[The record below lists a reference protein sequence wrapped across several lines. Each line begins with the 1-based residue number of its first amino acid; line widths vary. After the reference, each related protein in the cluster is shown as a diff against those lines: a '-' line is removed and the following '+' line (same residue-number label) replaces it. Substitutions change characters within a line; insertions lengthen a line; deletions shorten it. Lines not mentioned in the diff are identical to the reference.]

1 MSGETPSPMTS
12 TFSTGA
18 LRNLRVIDLTRV
30 WAGPLGTRALADFG
44 AEIIK
49 VSDPRMPLSRVG
61 KVNDKLNRNKFNVA
75 LRLDKPQGRDVFLD
89 LVSIADVV
97 IENFRPRVMRNLD
110 ITYDRLL
117 DVNPDLIMFS
127 KPGFGLDGPY
137 SEYPAFGS
145 TAEAMAGINSMIGY
159 DPQRPLQTGLSY
171 ADPVSGLNLVSTI
184 LAFARRRGLTG
195 KGNFIDLALA
205 DSPLGTLG
213 EYFVA
218 NSSKGYIQEPQGNR
232 HPQYSPH
239 GAFRCKG
246 NDQWIAISIT
256 NNAQWSRFKRQ
267 VNDTRLSPTCYTKV
281 SSRQN
286 NENTINGI
294 IEEWTLDKDSTELM
308 ELLQGEGIPSGKVSN
323 NLEVLNDVHLN
334 ARDYFSYLTPKNGEE
349 EKYDGQAIPGNQ
361 RKREEWFPMKNLG
374 EDSSNILLKYLGYSK
389 LKYLSL
395 IENEVIS

>member
-1 MSGETPSPMTS
+1 MSNESSKSVTASIG
-12 TFSTGA
+12 TGA

-30 WAGPLGTRALADFG
+30 WAGPLGTRTLADFG

-49 VSDPRMPLSRVG
+49 VSDPRIPLSRIG
-61 KVNDKLNRNKFNVA
+61 KVNDKLNRNKLNIT

-117 DVNPDLIMFS
+117 AVNPNLLMCS
-127 KPGFGLDGPY
+127 MPGYGLDGPY

-171 ADPVSGLNLVSTI
+171 ADPVSGLNLVNTI
-184 LAFARRRGLTG
+184 LAFSRRRALTG

-218 NSSKGYIQEPQGNR
+218 NSGKGYIQEPHGNL
-232 HPQYSPH
+232 HPQFSPH

-246 NDQWIAISIT
+246 DDQWIAISIT
-256 NNAQWSRFKRQ
+256 NNAQWDRFKLHI
-267 VNDTRLSPTCYTKV
+267 NDSRLSRPCYEDMK
-281 SSRQN
+281 SRN
-286 NENTINGI
+286 RNEFTLKQI
-294 IEEWTLDKDSTELM
+294 IEEWTLNKDSADLM
-308 ELLQGEGIPSGKVSN
+308 VLLQADGIPSAKVSN
-323 NLEVLNDVHLN
+323 NLEVLNDSHLN
-334 ARDYFSYLTPKNGEE
+334 DRHYFSYLTPSGGEE

-361 RKREEWFPMKNLG
+361 KKREDWFPMKNLG
-374 EDSSNILLKYLGYSK
+374 EDSFNILVNYLGYSTTR
-389 LKYLSL
+389 YTSL
-395 IENEVIS
+395 VENEVVS

>member
-1 MSGETPSPMTS
+1 MSKESSGTVTD
-12 TFSTGA
+12 TISTGA

-49 VSDPRMPLSRVG
+49 VSDPRIPLSRVG
-61 KVNDKLNRNKFNVA
+61 KVNDKLNRNKLNIA
-75 LRLDKPQGRDVFLD
+75 LRLDKPEGRDVFLD

-110 ITYDRLL
+110 VTYDRLL
-117 DVNPDLIMFS
+117 EVNPNLLMCS
-127 KPGFGLDGPY
+127 MPGFGLDGPY

-218 NSSKGYIQEPQGNR
+218 NSSNGYIQKPHGNV
-232 HPQYSPH
+232 HTQYSPH

-256 NNAQWSRFKRQ
+256 NDVQWSRFKDQ
-267 VNDTRLSPTCYTKV
+267 VNDPRLSRTCYANV
-281 SSRQN
+281 SSRKN
-286 NENTINGI
+286 DENTINKI
-294 IEEWTLDKDSTELM
+294 IEEWTLNKDATELM
-308 ELLQGEGIPSGKVSN
+308 ELLQVEGIPSGKVSN

-334 ARDYFSYLTPKNGEE
+334 ARDYFSYLTPEDGEE

-361 RKREEWFPMKNLG
+361 KEREEWFPMKNLG
-374 EDSSNILLKYLGYSK
+374 EDSSNILINYLGYSK
-389 LKYLSL
+389 PKYLSL